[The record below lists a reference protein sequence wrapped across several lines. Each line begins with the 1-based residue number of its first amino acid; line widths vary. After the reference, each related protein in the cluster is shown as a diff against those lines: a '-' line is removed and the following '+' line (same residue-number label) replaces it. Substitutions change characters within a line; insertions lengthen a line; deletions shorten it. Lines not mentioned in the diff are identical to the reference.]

1 MIKKT
6 LLTFTLLL
14 FSQACFAVDMQELN
28 TEFFAKFVSIRLAE
42 KQNDND

>member
-28 TEFFAKFVSIRLAE
+28 TEFFAKFVYKKINFYIQE
-42 KQNDND
+42 TH